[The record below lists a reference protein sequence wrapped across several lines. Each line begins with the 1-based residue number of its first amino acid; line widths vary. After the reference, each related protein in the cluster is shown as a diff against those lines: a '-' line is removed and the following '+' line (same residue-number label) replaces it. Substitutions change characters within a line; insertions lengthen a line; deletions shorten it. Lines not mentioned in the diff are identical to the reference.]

1 MENTPGKWHGHTSA
15 EVRYRYAQKVYDTV
29 SLRVRKGQRETIK
42 AAADAAG
49 QSMAEYICA
58 ALTAYGCPV
67 SSKVQDQEP

>member
-1 MENTPGKWHGHTSA
+1 MPDTPGKWHGHTSSA
-15 EVRYRYAQKVYDTV
+15 VRMRYNSKSYDQV
-29 SLRVRKGQRETIK
+29 SFRLRKGQRETIK